1 MTDKKPTD
9 KDIVKA
15 LECCARHLQQICIEC
30 PLYENLCTKVDLK
43 QQALELINRQKEE
56 IERLKERRDK
66 WKQIAEDFD
75 KASRDTEKEIEDLQA
90 ENEKLKTKEERYN
103 RIYHLLL
110 DPLIVANGKN
120 GELRP
125 IKRTSRQDV
134 YHTLLRAQEIMGI
147 PYRWFPW
154 KKDGDN
160 K

>member
-75 KASRDTEKEIEDLQA
+75 KASRDTEKEIEDLQT
-90 ENEKLKTKEERYN
+90 ENEKLKTNEERYN
-103 RIYHLLL
+103 PVRC
-110 DPLIVANGKN
+110 G
-120 GELRP
+120 
-125 IKRTSRQDV
+125 RTRHSLHRN
-134 YHTLLRAQEIMGI
+134 HHWRGRNQERSLPETG
-147 PYRWFPW
+147 
-154 KKDGDN
+154 
-160 K
+160 